1 MDAVMG
7 VLGQIGNVF
16 QIVLGV
22 LSVGLDVLLNF
33 SAVLFVGGFIGVLLT
48 FLWFFFKYLD
58 KKSLVLPAIAF
69 TLFFIIFLGGNVLL
83 IAQDVKNSRQNTGQE
98 TTQAVPAN
106 QPDAADNTGPE
117 ELPEPAMK
125 GRVNL

>member
-1 MDAVMG
+1 MDAVTG
-7 VLGQIGNVF
+7 VLGQIGNIF
-16 QIVLGV
+16 QIVVGV
-22 LSVGLDVLLNF
+22 LSAGLDVLLNF

-83 IAQDVKNSRQNTGQE
+83 IAQDVRNSRQPAEQE
-98 TTQAVPAN
+98 ATQAVPAG
-106 QPDAADNTGPE
+106 QPDAADSADVE